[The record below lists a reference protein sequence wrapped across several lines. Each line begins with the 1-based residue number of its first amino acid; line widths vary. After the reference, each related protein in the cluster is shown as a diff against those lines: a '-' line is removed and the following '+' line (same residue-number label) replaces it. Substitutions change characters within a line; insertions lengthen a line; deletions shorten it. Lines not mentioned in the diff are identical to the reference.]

1 MRYTEEK
8 IDKLEPMEV
17 FVFGSNEAGIHG
29 AGAARKAMDFGA
41 VMSKGIGFKGR
52 TYAIPTK
59 DYNIQ
64 QLDLKKIKWYVDRFI
79 QFASTNEQY
88 TFLVTKIGCG
98 LAGYTCEDIA
108 PLFSDALMYDNIVLP
123 KEFHEIINN

>member
-41 VMSKGIGFKGR
+41 VMRRGLGFKGR

-64 QLDLKKIKWYVDRFI
+64 QLDLKR
-79 QFASTNEQY
+79 
-88 TFLVTKIGCG
+88 
-98 LAGYTCEDIA
+98 
-108 PLFSDALMYDNIVLP
+108 
-123 KEFHEIINN
+123 

>member
-1 MRYTEEK
+1 
-8 IDKLEPMEV
+8 
-17 FVFGSNEAGIHG
+17 
-29 AGAARKAMDFGA
+29 MDFGA